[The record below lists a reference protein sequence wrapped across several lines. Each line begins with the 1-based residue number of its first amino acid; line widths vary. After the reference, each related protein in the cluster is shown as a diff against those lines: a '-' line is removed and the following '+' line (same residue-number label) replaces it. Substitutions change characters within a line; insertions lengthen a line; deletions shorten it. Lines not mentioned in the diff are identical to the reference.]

1 MKRIAFAA
9 LVAGLAATAASADG
23 NALAVANRDSVVQP
37 TCPSAPAVARTYLAA
52 QAGRKL
58 TMTRA
63 EIVAEI
69 TRLTGSDG
77 EFAGLKPCDA
87 GYPNSVRFW
96 IDEVLKV
103 GTQNSP

>member
-1 MKRIAFAA
+1 MKRIALAA
-9 LVAGLAATAASADG
+9 LVAGLAATAVSADG
-23 NALAVANRDSVVQP
+23 STLAAADRDSVVQP

-52 QAGRKL
+52 NAGRKL

-63 EIVAEI
+63 EIIAEI
-69 TRLTGSDG
+69 TRLTGADS
-77 EFAGLKPCDA
+77 EFAGLRPCEA
-87 GYPNSVRFW
+87 GYPNAVRFW